1 MKHQQADAHPA
12 KKARAAVPK
21 AAAEAA
27 AANTT
32 NVTMDGRDEFIRQ
45 AAYSYYEARGCI
57 DGHELDDWLRAEAE
71 FERTQG
77 DSGPDGLADT
87 VTH

>member
-1 MKHQQADAHPA
+1 MKHHQADAHPA
-12 KKARAAVPK
+12 KKGKTALPK
-21 AAAEAA
+21 AAKAA
-27 AANTT
+27 AKNKTSIAI
-32 NVTMDGRDEFIRQ
+32 DGRDEFIRQ

-57 DGHELDDWLRAEAE
+57 DGHELEDWLRAEAE

-77 DSGPDGLADT
+77 DGGPDALSDT